1 MSKIITTDTEKGLT
15 METKT
20 QQTTTAQGKPL
31 TVNTHRILEGGDSTN
46 ETPLKD
52 MSPTIAQ
59 NMSMDDFNRMMKL
72 YNERVNANNVVL
84 SAEITA
90 KEVLAGKE
98 IKDKETQLPKIGL
111 DGSVMRYPDR
121 YKITLSFKGG
131 TLTQTV
137 SEAMY
142 NELNQGSTYMFKGQ
156 LGFIKE
162 YGQDTLSPIWQSWE
176 QVA

>member
-1 MSKIITTDTEKGLT
+1 MSKIITTDTEKGLSMQT
-15 METKT
+15 STH
-20 QQTTTAQGKPL
+20 QTTTAQGKPL
-31 TVNTHRILEGGDSTN
+31 TVNTHKLIESGESTN

-52 MSPTIAQ
+52 MSPTIDH
-59 NMSMDDFNRMMKL
+59 NISMEDFNRMMKM
-72 YNERVNANNVVL
+72 YNEKLNANNVVL
-84 SAEITA
+84 SAEITS

-111 DGSVMRYPDR
+111 DGTVMRYPDR

-137 SEAMY
+137 SESMY
-142 NELNQGSTYMFKGQ
+142 NDLIQGSTYMFKGQ

-162 YGQDTLSPIWQSWE
+162 YGQETLSPIWQSWD
-176 QVA
+176 QLA